1 MYVNVILS
9 CLPMCFHIVANVKT
23 HIFLTLINRAIMR
36 PKIELTRDLPFDL
49 TSRASEDLGWSNI
62 PDRNKLLPRSS

>member
-1 MYVNVILS
+1 
-9 CLPMCFHIVANVKT
+9 
-23 HIFLTLINRAIMR
+23 MR
-36 PKIELTRDLPFDL
+36 PRFELTELTRDLPFDL